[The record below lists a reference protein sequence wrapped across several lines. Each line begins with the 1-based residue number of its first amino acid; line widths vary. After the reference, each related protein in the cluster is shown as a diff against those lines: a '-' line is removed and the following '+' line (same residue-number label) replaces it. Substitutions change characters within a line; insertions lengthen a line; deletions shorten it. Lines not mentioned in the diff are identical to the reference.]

1 MAVSN
6 HTIPSRAH
14 VTLYVNATDGK
25 SLQEEMVAEGLA
37 RVVEPRGVQSPE
49 VKALLGKLLEAQER
63 ARKQHVGIWR
73 FGDVGSDDESEIA
86 PRRRR

>member
-1 MAVSN
+1 M
-6 HTIPSRAH
+6 
-14 VTLYVNATDGK
+14 TLYVGATSGK

-37 RVVEPRGVQSPE
+37 RVAEPRGEQAPE
-49 VKALLGKLLEAQER
+49 VKALLKQLLEAQER
-63 ARKQHVGIWR
+63 ARKQHVGMWR